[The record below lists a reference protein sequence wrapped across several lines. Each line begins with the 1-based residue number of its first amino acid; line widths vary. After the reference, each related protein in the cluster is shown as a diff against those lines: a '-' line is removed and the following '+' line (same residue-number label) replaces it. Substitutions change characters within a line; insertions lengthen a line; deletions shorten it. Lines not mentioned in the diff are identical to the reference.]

1 MGAPAVGKCWIWYV
15 NVPSLPGGTWTTTE
29 PLPVSMSDGLA
40 GLGSL
45 NCISIV
51 GNVCERFEN
60 TRMPPGRTPEDRGVS
75 SGSATIVLGAIAE
88 TAGVVMVPISC
99 LALWGKV
106 SGWNE
111 HNTMPG
117 PKCNM
122 ACFSSQHL
130 YGPARRSTCGR
141 QSTNSRSETSK
152 GSSHGITRRRQ
163 G

>member
-1 MGAPAVGKCWIWYV
+1 VIQERTIKVPVVVGAPVIGKCWIWYLKSPV
-15 NVPSLPGGTWTTTE
+15 VPGGTWTTTE
-29 PLPVSMSDGLA
+29 PVPVSMSVGLA
-40 GLGSL
+40 GLGPR

-60 TRMPPGRTPEDRGVS
+60 TRMPPGRTPEVLGVS

-111 HNTMPG
+111 PDTMPG

-122 ACFSSQHL
+122 ACFSSQHRC
-130 YGPARRSTCGR
+130 GPCAA
-141 QSTNSRSETSK
+141 QHLQPAIYKLSK
-152 GSSHGITRRRQ
+152 RNI
-163 G
+163 